1 MTPEQSSEPT
11 PEPTSSPTP
20 EPTSGPTPERT
31 FDDYWAAVDAELA
44 AIPAR
49 PVLELVPERTTDE
62 ATFYTVR
69 LTSTGP
75 YRVYGNLSIPSG
87 DGPFPG
93 LLITPRYGSVN
104 NIPHPNDRS
113 RYVVLSLMHRGQRLA
128 DDGFAAA
135 YPGLLTIGIDDP
147 STYVYRGIAADCLR
161 AAEFLLGLAE
171 VDPARVAVTG
181 DDLAVL
187 TAARRP
193 GFGSVRVTD
202 LLFYR
207 AMEAR
212 LKSCLYPLEEL
223 NDQLRSGSSAEG
235 LSTTLAYY
243 DPTRHASAVIGRTL
257 LSVDDE
263 DWCQSLLAALPDPE
277 VYRVT
282 HLDGTDNDFLDAWLA
297 ERSGVPAMSKFVA

>member
-1 MTPEQSSEPT
+1 MNPDL
-11 PEPTSSPTP
+11 
-20 EPTSGPTPERT
+20 T
-31 FDDYWAAVDAELA
+31 FDAYWAAVDDELA
-44 AIPAR
+44 AIPGR
-49 PVLELVPERTTDE
+49 PVLDVVPARTTDE
-62 ATFYTVR
+62 ATFYSLR
-69 LTSTGP
+69 ITSTGP
-75 YRVYGNLSIPSG
+75 YRVYGNLSIPRG

-128 DDGFAAA
+128 DEGFAAA
-135 YPGLLTIGIDDP
+135 YPGLLTMGIDDP

-161 AAEFLLGLAE
+161 AAEFLMGLSE
-171 VDPARVAVTG
+171 VDPARLAVTG

-212 LKSCLYPLEEL
+212 LTSCLYPLEEL
-223 NDQLRSGSSAEG
+223 NDHLRAGSSTEG
-235 LSTTLAYY
+235 LSTTLSYY
-243 DPTRHASAVIGRTL
+243 DPARHAPAVAGRTL
-257 LSVDDE
+257 VSVDDE
-263 DWCQSLLAALPDPE
+263 DWCASLLSALPDPE
-277 VYRVT
+277 VYKVT

>member
-1 MTPEQSSEPT
+1 M
-11 PEPTSSPTP
+11 
-20 EPTSGPTPERT
+20 T
-31 FDDYWAAVDAELA
+31 FDSYWAAVDEELA
-44 AIPAR
+44 AIPGR
-49 PVLELVPERTTDE
+49 PVLDVVPARTTDE
-62 ATFYTVR
+62 ATFYALR
-69 LTSTGP
+69 ITSTGP
-75 YRVYGNLSIPSG
+75 YRVYGNLSIPRG

-128 DDGFAAA
+128 DEGFAAA
-135 YPGLLTIGIDDP
+135 YPGLLTMGIDDP

-161 AAEFLLGLAE
+161 AAEFLMGLAE
-171 VDPARVAVTG
+171 VDPARVAVSG

-193 GFGSVRVTD
+193 GFSSVRVTD

-212 LKSCLYPLEEL
+212 STSCLYPLEEL
-223 NDQLRSGSSAEG
+223 NDQLRSGSSTGG
-235 LSTTLAYY
+235 LSTTLSYF
-243 DPTRHASAVIGRTL
+243 DPVRHAPAVAGRAL
-257 LSVDDE
+257 VSVEDD
-263 DWCQSLLAALPDPE
+263 DWCRSLVEALPDPE
-277 VYRVT
+277 VYKVT

-297 ERSGVPAMSKFVA
+297 GRSGVPAMSKFVA

>member
-1 MTPEQSSEPT
+1 MNDGDLMNSEL
-11 PEPTSSPTP
+11 
-20 EPTSGPTPERT
+20 T
-31 FDDYWAAVDAELA
+31 FDAYWAAVDEELA
-44 AIPAR
+44 AIPGR
-49 PVLELVPERTTDE
+49 PVLDVVPARTTDE
-62 ATFYTVR
+62 ATFYTLR
-69 LTSTGP
+69 ITSTGP
-75 YRVYGNLSIPSG
+75 YRVYGNLSIPRG

-128 DDGFAAA
+128 DEGFAAA
-135 YPGLLTIGIDDP
+135 YPGLLTMYVDDP
-147 STYVYRGIAADCLR
+147 STYIYRGIAADCLR
-161 AAEFLLGLAE
+161 AAEFLFGLSE
-171 VDPARVAVTG
+171 VDRGRVAVSG

-193 GFGSVRVTD
+193 GFSSVRVTD

-223 NDQLRSGSSAEG
+223 NDHLRGGSSAVGSSTDG
-235 LSTTLAYY
+235 LSTTLSFY
-243 DPTRHASAVIGRTL
+243 DPTRHAPAVAGRTL

-263 DWCQSLLAALPDPE
+263 DWCGSLISVLPDAE
-277 VYRVT
+277 VYQVT

-297 ERSGVPAMSKFVA
+297 KRSGVPAMSKFIA

>member
-1 MTPEQSSEPT
+1 M
-11 PEPTSSPTP
+11 
-20 EPTSGPTPERT
+20 T
-31 FDDYWAAVDAELA
+31 FDAYWAAVDEELA
-44 AIPAR
+44 AIPGR
-49 PVLELVPERTTDE
+49 PVLDVVPERTTEE
-62 ATFYTVR
+62 ATFYAVR
-69 LTSTGP
+69 ITSTGP
-75 YRVYGNLSIPSG
+75 YRVYGNLSIPKS

-113 RYVVLSLMHRGQRLA
+113 RYVVLGLMHRGQRLA
-128 DDGFAAA
+128 DEGFVAA
-135 YPGLLTIGIDDP
+135 YPGLLTMGIDDP
-147 STYVYRGIAADCLR
+147 STYIYRGIAADCLR
-161 AAEFLLGLAE
+161 AAEVLMGLAE

-193 GFGSVRVTD
+193 GFSTVRVTD

-223 NDQLRSGSSAEG
+223 NDHLRGVGSSTEA
-235 LSTTLAYY
+235 LSTTLSYF
-243 DPTRHASAVIGRTL
+243 DPSRHAPAVAGRTL
-257 LSVDDE
+257 LAVDDA
-263 DWCQSLLAALPDPE
+263 DWCGELLSALPDPE
-277 VYRVT
+277 VYQVT

-297 ERSGVPAMSKFVA
+297 ERFGVPAMSKFVA

>member
-1 MTPEQSSEPT
+1 M
-11 PEPTSSPTP
+11 
-20 EPTSGPTPERT
+20 T
-31 FDDYWAAVDAELA
+31 FDSYWAAVDDELA

-49 PVLELVPERTTDE
+49 PVLDVVPARTTDE

-75 YRVYGNLSIPSG
+75 YRVYGNLSIPKG

-113 RYVVLSLMHRGQRLA
+113 RYIVLSLMHRGQRLA
-128 DDGFAAA
+128 DEGFSAA
-135 YPGLLTIGIDDP
+135 YPGLLTIGIDDA
-147 STYVYRGIAADCLR
+147 STYIYRGIAADCLR
-161 AAEFLLGLAE
+161 AAEFLMGLAE
-171 VDPARVAVTG
+171 VDPARLAVSG

-223 NDQLRSGSSAEG
+223 NDHLRSGSSIEA
-235 LSTTLAYY
+235 LSTTLSYF
-243 DPTRHASAVIGRTL
+243 DPVRHAPAVAGRTL
-257 LSVDDE
+257 VSLDDE
-263 DWCQSLLAALPDPE
+263 DWGAALLSALPDRE
-277 VYRVT
+277 LYQVT

>member
-1 MTPEQSSEPT
+1 M
-11 PEPTSSPTP
+11 
-20 EPTSGPTPERT
+20 T
-31 FDDYWAAVDAELA
+31 FDAYWAAVDDELA
-44 AIPAR
+44 AIPGR
-49 PVLELVPERTTDE
+49 PVLDVVPARTTDE

-69 LTSTGP
+69 TTSTGP
-75 YRVYGNLSIPSG
+75 YRVYGNLSIPKG

-113 RYVVLSLMHRGQRLA
+113 RYVVLGLMHRGQRLA
-128 DDGFAAA
+128 DEGFAAA
-135 YPGLLTIGIDDP
+135 YPGLLTMGIDDP
-147 STYVYRGIAADCLR
+147 STYIYRGIAADCLR
-161 AAEFLLGLAE
+161 AAEFLMGLAE

-193 GFGSVRVTD
+193 GFSTVRVTD

-212 LKSCLYPLEEL
+212 LKSCMYPLEEL
-223 NDQLRSGSSAEG
+223 NDHLRGGSSTSA
-235 LSTTLAYY
+235 LSTTLSYF
-243 DPTRHASAVIGRTL
+243 DPSQHAPAVAGRTL
-257 LSVDDE
+257 LAVDDA
-263 DWCQSLLAALPDPE
+263 DWCGSLLSALPDPE
-277 VYRVT
+277 VYQVT

-297 ERSGVPAMSKFVA
+297 QRFGVPAMSKFVA